1 MATNTAIARQEII
14 HLISRKKKV
23 SFSLTMASNS
33 FYKMGFDMLDIVD
46 IILEVEKRYNVTIP
60 DEVPLESV
68 DDLVQFIARIPA
80 ANFS

>member
-1 MATNTAIARQEII
+1 MPTNAAIARQEII

-23 SFSLTMASNS
+23 SFSHIMAINS
-33 FYKMGFDMLDIVD
+33 FHKLGFDMLDVVD

>member
-1 MATNTAIARQEII
+1 MHTNAAIARQEII

-23 SFSLTMASNS
+23 SFSLITATNS
-33 FYKMGFDMLDIVD
+33 FQKMGFDMLDVVD
-46 IILEVEKRYNVTIP
+46 IILEVEKRYNITIP

-68 DDLVQFIARIPA
+68 DDLVQFLARIPV